1 VLALPPYALRP
12 AEFRF
17 RALAALAGRLTL
29 GGDREI
35 ILAVLVAARLVVGTI
50 GHTPLA
56 DHVRRHRAQGART
69 WFTTLALPAGARAA
83 CVRLADASAGMD
95 RDAIASAFDAVLDSA
110 SGIFDGS
117 SRAELQE
124 LARSLVA
131 VPA

>member
-1 VLALPPYALRP
+1 VLTLPPYALRP

-17 RALAALAGRLTL
+17 RALVALAGRLML

-35 ILAVLVAARLVVGTI
+35 ALAVLVAARLVVGTV
-50 GHTPLA
+50 GSAALA

-69 WFTTLALPAGARAA
+69 WFTTLALPATARGA
-83 CVRLADASAGMD
+83 CVRLADATGGMD
-95 RDAIASAFDAVLDSA
+95 REAIASAFEAVLDSA
-110 SGIFDGS
+110 SPIIDGA

-124 LARSLVA
+124 LTRSLAA